1 VVADIDQM
9 ILLLSIPQI
18 WNLERNIGGFES
30 ESILIIMS
38 CSIALRYIEKR
49 EMDYRLHA
57 LLGAGLSSEMTEQIL
72 AIQAE
77 GP

>member
-1 VVADIDQM
+1 
-9 ILLLSIPQI
+9 
-18 WNLERNIGGFES
+18 
-30 ESILIIMS
+30 
-38 CSIALRYIEKR
+38 
-49 EMDYRLHA
+49 MDYRLHA